1 MKKIAVS
8 LLLAAGACVSGCI
21 GPGLAGEMSREDA
34 IRLYNG
40 GISETAWLEELD
52 TISRNLPMPDT
63 KSVQLADGFLFYK
76 TSLCNGE
83 WWVTDIIPPADAPDA
98 LKDLAKSLRKG
109 APAPVVLVLDGNAI
123 SRGGVPVPEA
133 DLRALAA
140 EIATLPESQRPEVK
154 ISAKENALAVDLYKI
169 VKIFENAGIKD
180 VKIDNETPAGESADF

>member
-21 GPGLAGEMSREDA
+21 GPGLSGEMSREDA

-83 WWVTDIIPPADAPDA
+83 WWVTDIIPPADAPDS
-98 LKDLAKSLRKG
+98 LKELAKSLRKG
-109 APAPVVLVLDGNAI
+109 VPAPVVLVLDGTGL
-123 SRGGVPVPEA
+123 SRDGVPVSDD

-140 EIATLPESQRPEVK
+140 EIAKLPESQRPEIK
-154 ISAKENALAVDLYKI
+154 ISAKGNALAVDVSRIL
-169 VKIFENAGIKD
+169 KIFAVAGVET
-180 VKIDNETPAGESADF
+180 VKFTDFFTESADF